1 MPEPSPDSVR
11 LQRAATLAAH
21 VAFVPTGI
29 VTVLLGPLLPSL
41 SARWG
46 LTDTQAGDL
55 FTAQFAASTVGV
67 FLSGVLVP
75 RLGYRLAIVLGVAW
89 MGFGVDLLPLPAWP
103 LGLGAV
109 AVWGLGLGVCIPA
122 CNLLVAEVHPQR
134 SGAALSLLNF
144 TWSAG
149 AVACPILL
157 APFEHRGAVFFYLE
171 LLAGALLVIAVS
183 LAALPLPLAHGRKA
197 SPARATPARSSSV
210 GFLEIFATPL
220 ALVIAALFFLYTGVE
235 NSVGGWVASYAKRIA
250 TGGGMLWVAAPSFFY
265 FALLIGRGVAAPVL
279 RRVSELRL
287 ARIGLGIAVS
297 GIVAL
302 LASNSIAGVLVSASV
317 TGLGLAAVYPIT
329 IAIMTRTVGRSSP
342 GISSMMFALA
352 GLGAACVPWL
362 VGFESTQQAS
372 LKAGLGVALGACV
385 VMLGLYLQ
393 RWPAVASAPSAESP
407 QQPANLVN

>member
-55 FTAQFAASTVGV
+55 FTAQFAASTLR

-89 MGFGVDLLPLPAWP
+89 MGFGVGAVSTAWP

-157 APFEHRGAVFFYLE
+157 APFEHRAPYFSTSNCLRE
-171 LLAGALLVIAVS
+171 LC
-183 LAALPLPLAHGRKA
+183 
-197 SPARATPARSSSV
+197 
-210 GFLEIFATPL
+210 
-220 ALVIAALFFLYTGVE
+220 
-235 NSVGGWVASYAKRIA
+235 W
-250 TGGGMLWVAAPSFFY
+250 
-265 FALLIGRGVAAPVL
+265 
-279 RRVSELRL
+279 
-287 ARIGLGIAVS
+287 
-297 GIVAL
+297 
-302 LASNSIAGVLVSASV
+302 
-317 TGLGLAAVYPIT
+317 
-329 IAIMTRTVGRSSP
+329 
-342 GISSMMFALA
+342 
-352 GLGAACVPWL
+352 
-362 VGFESTQQAS
+362 
-372 LKAGLGVALGACV
+372 
-385 VMLGLYLQ
+385 
-393 RWPAVASAPSAESP
+393 
-407 QQPANLVN
+407 